1 MCGWAFYLSLCM
13 NILIIGGG
21 TMGATYA
28 RAFLRAHVATRQTL
42 ALLEKSPERAE
53 ELAREDMGRVYA
65 DPADCLPDA
74 DLVILAVKPQ
84 DVGVLLPL
92 LRPQVAAGQLFLS
105 IMAGITTE
113 TLSAGLGADKIV
125 RAMPNLPAQ
134 IGMGMTAFTA
144 TAAVTRLELSMV
156 QNLLATTGKTLY
168 VEDEARLDA
177 VTAISGSGPA
187 YVFYFMEAMMQ
198 AAREM
203 GFSPSEAELLVAQT
217 FQGTAELYGKTE
229 ADCLTWIGRVAS
241 KGGTTEAALRSFA
254 GTGLSSQIVAGARA
268 ALERAVELGK

>member
-1 MCGWAFYLSLCM
+1 M

-28 RAFLRAHVATRQTL
+28 RAFLRTHVATRQTL

-53 ELAREDMGRVYA
+53 ELAREEMGRVFA
-65 DPADCLPDA
+65 DPADCLPEA

-84 DVGVLLPL
+84 DVSVLLPL
-92 LRPQVAAGQLFLS
+92 LRLYVAAGQLFLS

-168 VEDEARLDA
+168 VDDEARLDA

-203 GFSPSEAELLVAQT
+203 GFSPGEAELLVAQT

-254 GTGLSSQIVAGARA
+254 STGLSSQIVAGARA
-268 ALERAVELGK
+268 ALERAVELGRN